1 MDRDPMRLVR
11 VAPYEPLFARMAEH
25 GFDWQACNVPDAPTQ
40 RPAPDEPPRP
50 LGKIDWIFTRGL
62 RAAGAAVVPALRPD
76 GRPSSDHD
84 CLVVTVE
91 PRR

>member
-1 MDRDPMRLVR
+1 M
-11 VAPYEPLFARMAEH
+11 AAR

-40 RPAPDEPPRP
+40 RPLPAEPGRA

-62 RAAGAAVVPALRPD
+62 RASRPAIVPALRPD
-76 GRPSSDHD
+76 GAPSSDHD

-91 PRR
+91 PS